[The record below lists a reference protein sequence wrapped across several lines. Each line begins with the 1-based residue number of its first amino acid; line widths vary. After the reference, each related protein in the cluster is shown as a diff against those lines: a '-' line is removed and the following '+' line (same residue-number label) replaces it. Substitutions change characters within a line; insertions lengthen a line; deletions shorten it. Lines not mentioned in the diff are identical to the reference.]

1 MPNLVS
7 LFTDIAQNPE
17 KAIFNFQISNQFFI
31 KKNYQQSRT
40 SIDIEMKLVPV
51 TIDDAMLTNS
61 EVIVIFP
68 IYGQFGA
75 IRRRYC

>member
-40 SIDIEMKLVPV
+40 SIEMKLVPV
-51 TIDDAMLTNS
+51 TIDDAILTNS

-75 IRRRYC
+75 IPRRDC

>member
-17 KAIFNFQISNQFFI
+17 KAIFNFQMSNQFFI

-40 SIDIEMKLVPV
+40 SIEMKLVPV
-51 TIDDAMLTNS
+51 TIDDAILTNS

>member
-31 KKNYQQSRT
+31 KKNYQQFRT
-40 SIDIEMKLVPV
+40 SIEMKLVPV
-51 TIDDAMLTNS
+51 TIDDAILTNF